1 MGTGY
6 DWANGSTLE
15 FANGADDDRGG
26 LIEKAYA
33 ELNAR
38 TGAPHGMELNSASDS
53 YEGIAAGN
61 ASALTLLTGR
71 SETGYALNPRNSAS
85 ARLDHFDYRLGLEHG
100 RRSSDID
107 ADELERQSRRRP
119 YVHDHRRQRRDR
131 HVHDPES
138 VEFRL

>member
-15 FANGADDDRGG
+15 FANGAADDRVG

-53 YEGIAAGN
+53 YAGIAAGN
-61 ASALTLLTGR
+61 ASALTLLTGQ
-71 SETGYALNPRNSAS
+71 SETPASTPRPTRSLRIRGIPPIA
-85 ARLDHFDYRLGLEHG
+85 ARWR
-100 RRSSDID
+100 
-107 ADELERQSRRRP
+107 
-119 YVHDHRRQRRDR
+119 
-131 HVHDPES
+131 
-138 VEFRL
+138 